1 LTVFFFFFFVNKKT
15 GGDDLVGCLREDVR
29 EERES
34 CYQFGKN
41 KRRRLFFFHLD
52 HKKKY
57 RRAVPIASPYM

>member
-1 LTVFFFFFFVNKKT
+1 LTVFFFFFVKKKT

-52 HKKKY
+52 HKKK
-57 RRAVPIASPYM
+57 I